1 MKKLSLQK
9 RELTGKKAKRLLR
22 EGILPGVIYN
32 SKGDSDNIQLSVSDA
47 IKLVNKAT
55 FSTIVD
61 LEIDGKNKKAIIKD
75 TDINPRTDALRH
87 ISFFEIDATEAMT
100 FDIPFEL
107 VGVSP
112 AVKNSLGVLITV
124 LPVLEVRCK
133 VENLVPSIEVDI
145 SKLEL
150 PGQSISVSDIT
161 LPKGISL
168 INEDLETSP
177 IVTITQLQKQE
188 VIEEVVTEE
197 EEGEESEGEEGEEGD
212 TVEGEETTEE
222 TSEEK
227 SKEE

>member
-9 RELTGKKAKRLLR
+9 RVLTGNKAKRLLR

-32 SKGDSDNIQLSVSDA
+32 SKGDSNNIQLSMSDA
-47 IKLVNKAT
+47 IKFVNKAT

-133 VENLVPSIEVDI
+133 VENLVPSIEIDI

-197 EEGEESEGEEGEEGD
+197 EGEEGEGEEGEEGD

-222 TSEEK
+222 TSGEK

>member
-32 SKGDSDNIQLSVSDA
+32 SKGDSDNIQLSMSDA
-47 IKLVNKAT
+47 IKFVNKAT

-133 VENLVPSIEVDI
+133 LENLVPSIEVNI

-197 EEGEESEGEEGEEGD
+197 EGEGSEGEEGEEGD

>member
-32 SKGDSDNIQLSVSDA
+32 SKGDSNNIQLSMSDA
-47 IKLVNKAT
+47 IKFVNKAT

-133 VENLVPSIEVDI
+133 VENLVPSIEIDI

-197 EEGEESEGEEGEEGD
+197 EGEEGEGEEGEEGD

-222 TSEEK
+222 TSGEK

>member
-32 SKGDSDNIQLSVSDA
+32 SKGDSDNIQLSMSDA
-47 IKLVNKAT
+47 IKFVNKAT

-61 LEIDGKNKKAIIKD
+61 LEIDGKKKKAIIKD

-133 VENLVPSIEVDI
+133 VENLVPSIEIDI

-197 EEGEESEGEEGEEGD
+197 EGEGSEGEEGEEGD

>member
-32 SKGDSDNIQLSVSDA
+32 SKGDSDNIQLSMSDA
-47 IKLVNKAT
+47 IKFVNKAT

-61 LEIDGKNKKAIIKD
+61 LEIDGKKKKAIIKD

-133 VENLVPSIEVDI
+133 LENLVPSIEVNI

-197 EEGEESEGEEGEEGD
+197 EGEGSEGEEGEEGD